1 MSPSGKAL
9 IRVHAAVLLFGF
21 AGLFGKWITMP
32 AAVIVFWR
40 VVFASLALAAVLLVR
55 RKPLEL
61 RAPKGFLIMAAC
73 GFLLAVHWASFF
85 RSIQVSTVA
94 VGLLSYATFP
104 VFVVFLEP
112 VLLGTK
118 LERKSA
124 AFAVLC
130 LAGVYLIVPA
140 FSLSETAFVGVLWG
154 ILSSVTF
161 ALLTLAN
168 RRLSARISSLE
179 IALFQDLAAA
189 LFLAP
194 LVLKSSARPGLTIR
208 NIALLAVLGVVCT
221 ALAHTLFISG
231 LKWIRAST
239 AGILCALEPAYGIIL
254 AALLLGEIPGPR
266 TIIGGLVILFS
277 AAAATLSAAGR
288 GSG

>member
-21 AGLFGKWITMP
+21 AGLFGKWISLP
-32 AAVIVFWR
+32 AAAIVFWR

-55 RKPLEL
+55 RRPLDL
-61 RAPKGFLIMAAC
+61 RRPKDFRAMAAC
-73 GFLLAVHWASFF
+73 GLLLAVHWASFF
-85 RSIQVSTVA
+85 RAIQVSTVA

-112 VLLGTK
+112 ALLKTK
-118 LERKSA
+118 LELKSA
-124 AFAVLC
+124 AFAVMC

-140 FSLSETAFVGVLWG
+140 FSLSETVFVGVLWG
-154 ILSSVTF
+154 LLSSVTF
-161 ALLTLAN
+161 AFLTLAN
-168 RRLSARISSLE
+168 RSMSARISSLE
-179 IALFQDLAAA
+179 IALFQDLAAG

-194 LVLKSSARPGLTIR
+194 LVLTSTVRSGLTAR
-208 NIALLAVLGVVCT
+208 SAALLAVLGVVCT

-231 LKWIRAST
+231 LKLVRAAT
-239 AGILCALEPAYGIIL
+239 AGILCALEPAYGIVL

-266 TIIGGLVILFS
+266 TVLGGLVILFS
-277 AAAATLSAAGR
+277 AAAATLCAG
-288 GSG
+288 SN